1 LRVSYL
7 EIYNETIKDLLNPSN
22 DNLKIHQDKIRG
34 VYVTPLTEEV
44 VTSPEDV
51 LRIIQRGEGQL
62 CIQIYRPHIHYFTCY
77 NSK

>member
-1 LRVSYL
+1 MSYL

-51 LRIIQRGEGQL
+51 LRIIERGEGL
-62 CIQIYRPHIHYFTCY
+62 L
-77 NSK
+77 S